1 MISKHEYLT
10 PEDIEKLE
18 NLQAK
23 VKDVNEVEDLKRYT
37 TQMTIIYEK
46 ARLRNSLPKD
56 AQEN

>member
-23 VKDVNEVEDLKRYT
+23 VKEVNEVEDLKRYT